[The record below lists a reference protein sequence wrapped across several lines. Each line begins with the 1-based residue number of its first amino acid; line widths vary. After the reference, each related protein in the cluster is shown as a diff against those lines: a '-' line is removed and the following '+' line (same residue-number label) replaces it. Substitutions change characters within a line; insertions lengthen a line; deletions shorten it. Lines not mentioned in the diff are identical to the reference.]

1 MNRGIDG
8 KTIDSI
14 YKYLECQPGN
24 LIEYLAKGDGY
35 DLDYE
40 IFGCVLRR
48 TFFILGGLI
57 ENMLRLYDVITMR
70 HLTCTKVY

>member
-1 MNRGIDG
+1 MRPGTSPMNRDIDG

-35 DLDYE
+35 DFEYE
-40 IFGCVLRR
+40 ISGCIVR
-48 TFFILGGLI
+48 
-57 ENMLRLYDVITMR
+57 
-70 HLTCTKVY
+70 